1 MSAMFKLS
9 HAANVVNEAL
19 EEQGIAKQTT
29 SQRLYGLASKKNRP
43 DWIQIFPGEG
53 KLLKTGVRADL
64 PLIAEEDMP
73 KLYEWVVNG
82 STRDE
87 ADVKADAASLLAKIN
102 GEPVDNT
109 EDEDDP
115 EVDFGDE
122 DNEEAA

>member
-53 KLLKTGVRADL
+53 KLLKTGAHADL

-122 DNEEAA
+122 SDEEAA

>member
-53 KLLKTGVRADL
+53 KLLKDGRHADL